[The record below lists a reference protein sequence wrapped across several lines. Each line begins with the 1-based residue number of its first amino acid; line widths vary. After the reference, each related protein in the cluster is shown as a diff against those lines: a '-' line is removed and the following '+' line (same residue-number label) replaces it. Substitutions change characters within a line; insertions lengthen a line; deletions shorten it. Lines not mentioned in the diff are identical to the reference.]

1 MVVYLGFDVGGS
13 SIKYALIDEEGTFL
27 QKGHFQTP
35 DNLDSFYAGLKQAKE
50 SLPASQEIAGAC
62 FSLPGAVDEASG
74 VIGGSSALD
83 YIHAFDI
90 RSGLEKALQLPVS
103 MENDANCAALGE
115 IWVGAGRG
123 HRDAAFLVIGTGVG
137 GALVHD
143 RKIIHGPHLH
153 GGEFGYMIMTP
164 EYEILSDV
172 GSTGGLVRR
181 LAKIKEIPETDL
193 DGLKVF
199 ALSEQGDADAKRVI
213 DEMYEYLARAIYDI
227 QYIYDPEIFL
237 LGGAISTREDFIP
250 CIETHLQHILQQVG
264 VAHVTPKLCGC
275 EHGND
280 ANLLGAVFN
289 FKKKNPGITKN
300 GLSI

>member
-1 MVVYLGFDVGGS
+1 MVYLGFDVGGS
-13 SIKYALIDEEGTFL
+13 SVKYALIDETGKFL
-27 QKGHFQTP
+27 QKGNFSTP
-35 DNLDSFYAGLKQAKE
+35 GDLDSFYEGLKEVRE
-50 SLPASQEIAGAC
+50 SLPGSEEIAGAC
-62 FSLPGAVDEASG
+62 FSLPGAVDEVSG
-74 VIGGSSALD
+74 VIGGSSAID
-83 YIHAFDI
+83 YIHGFDI
-90 RSGLEKALQLPVS
+90 RSELEKVLQLPVS

-153 GGEFGYMIMTP
+153 GGEFGYMVMTP
-164 EYEILSDV
+164 EYDTLSDV

-181 LAKIKEIPETDL
+181 LSKIKDIPEDDL

-199 ALSEQGDADAKRVI
+199 KLRDQGDADAERVI

-227 QYIYDPEIFL
+227 QYIYDPELFL
-237 LGGAISTREDFIP
+237 IGGAISDLEDFIP
-250 CIETHLQHILQQVG
+250 CIEAHLQHILQQVEI
-264 VAHVTPKLCGC
+264 AHVTPKLCRC

-289 FKKKNPGITKN
+289 FKKADSNKE
-300 GLSI
+300 

>member
-1 MVVYLGFDVGGS
+1 MEILSFDVGGS
-13 SIKYALIDEEGTFL
+13 SVKYAVINEVGTFREQGSFVTPADGMDHLL
-27 QKGHFQTP
+27 QE
-35 DNLDSFYAGLKQAKE
+35 LKNVC
-50 SLPASQEIAGAC
+50 SLQQGRYDLAGAG
-62 FSLPGAVDEASG
+62 FSLPGAVDEKTG
-74 VIGGSSALD
+74 CIGGASAID
-83 YIHAFDI
+83 YIHGFDI

-153 GGEFGYMIMTP
+153 GGEFGYMVMTP
-164 EYEILSDV
+164 EYEILSNV

-181 LAKIKEIPETDL
+181 LSKIKDIPEDDL

-199 ALSEQGDADAKRVI
+199 KLRDQGDADAERVI

-237 LGGAISTREDFIP
+237 LGGAISARKDFIP

-264 VAHVTPKLCGC
+264 VAHVTPKLCNC
-275 EHGND
+275 KHGNN

-289 FKKKNPGITKN
+289 FKKSACDKK
-300 GLSI
+300 

>member
-1 MVVYLGFDVGGS
+1 MIYLSFDVGGS
-13 SIKYALIDEEGTFL
+13 SVKYALIDEAGCFL

-35 DNLDSFYAGLKQAKE
+35 AHLDAFYKGLQQAKE
-50 SLPASQEIAGAC
+50 SLSASQKIAGAC
-62 FSLPGAVDEASG
+62 FSLPGAVDEARG
-74 VIGGSSALD
+74 IIGGSSALA
-83 YIHAFDI
+83 YIHGFDI

-153 GGEFGYMIMTP
+153 GGEFGYMVMTP
-164 EYEILSDV
+164 EYEILSNV

-181 LAKIKEIPETDL
+181 LSKIKGIPETDL
-193 DGLKVF
+193 DGMKVF
-199 ALSEQGDADAKRVI
+199 ALSAQGDADAKRVI
-213 DEMYEYLARAIYDI
+213 DEMYAYLARAIYDI

-237 LGGAISTREDFIP
+237 LGGAISARKDFIP

-264 VAHVTPKLCGC
+264 VAHVTPKLCNC
-275 EHGND
+275 KHGNN

-289 FKKKNPGITKN
+289 FKKSACDKK
-300 GLSI
+300 

>member
-1 MVVYLGFDVGGS
+1 MVYLGFDVGGS
-13 SIKYALIDEEGTFL
+13 SIKYALIDDDGKFL

-35 DNLDSFYAGLKQAKE
+35 DDLESFYAGLKQAKE
-50 SLPASQEIAGAC
+50 ALSTSQEPAGAC
-62 FSLPGAVDEASG
+62 FSLPGAVDEFSG

-83 YIHAFDI
+83 YIHGFNI
-90 RSGLEKALQLPVS
+90 RSGLEKTLQLPVS

-115 IWVGAGRG
+115 VWVGAGRG

-137 GALVHD
+137 GALVQD

-153 GGEFGYMIMTP
+153 GGEFGYMVMTP
-164 EYEILSDV
+164 EYDILSDV

-181 LAKIKEIPETDL
+181 LSKIKGIPETEL
-193 DGLKVF
+193 DGMKVF
-199 ALSEQGDADAKRVI
+199 ALSEQGDTDAKQVI

-237 LGGAISTREDFIP
+237 LGGAISAREDFIP
-250 CIETHLQHILQQVG
+250 CIETHLQHILQKVK
-264 VAHVTPKLCGC
+264 VAHVTPKLCRC
-275 EHGND
+275 QHGND

-289 FKKKNPGITKN
+289 FKKFNFNEK
-300 GLSI
+300 